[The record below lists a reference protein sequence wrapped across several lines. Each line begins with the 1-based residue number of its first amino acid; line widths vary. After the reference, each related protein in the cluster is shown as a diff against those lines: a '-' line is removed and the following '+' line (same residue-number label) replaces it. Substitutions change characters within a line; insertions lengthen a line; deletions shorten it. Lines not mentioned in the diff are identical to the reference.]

1 MPPEFT
7 ITSGDNYLQEVFA
20 MMKEVLRKAELF
32 RNDCLKYDI
41 PRLKEEVLPDD
52 VSVLADIDYM
62 GDENDHHLMDV
73 YYTGSMAQTQ
83 CYILI
88 HGGAFV
94 YGDKK
99 LDKNFGMR
107 LAKASEIPVVNINYT
122 LMPEGSINTINAEID
137 AAVEYVRRQYGFGRY
152 HFVGDSAGGYL
163 AVLSAMR
170 HRDDTLSVSPVCGCY
185 TIDRNDFPGALFAGA
200 GEEIP
205 EEYYDL
211 KVLADMLE
219 QMDVAIITGDDDFLR
234 EDNRALAAL
243 IPHAEFYD
251 AVSAGGRVMTHVFPI
266 GHPDWPEG
274 QKAIDIIASFARKS
288 C

>member
-1 MPPEFT
+1 MTDKNSEV
-7 ITSGDNYLQEVFA
+7 LHKAEVFIRDCQFYDQPRLEA
-20 MMKEVLRKAELF
+20 EVFPEGVEVRK
-32 RNDCLKYDI
+32 DI
-41 PRLKEEVLPDD
+41 PYVDD
-52 VSVLADIDYM
+52 GSPEHLLDIYDT
-62 GDENDHHLMDV
+62 
-73 YYTGSMAQTQ
+73 TGNRKTVE

-94 YGDKK
+94 YGYKE

-107 LAKASEIPVVNINYT
+107 LAKTSGIPVVNVNYR
-122 LMPEGSINTINAEID
+122 LMPGVSLTGVIEDLES
-137 AAVEYVRRQYGFGRY
+137 AVDFVRREYGFDTY
-152 HFVGDSAGGYL
+152 HFTGDSAGGYL
-163 AVLSAMR
+163 AMLMAVRNDRAVSAS
-170 HRDDTLSVSPVCGCY
+170 LICGCY
-185 TIDRNDFPGALFAGA
+185 TVDREDFPGAFFAGA

-211 KVLADMLE
+211 KLLAGRVE

-274 QKAIDIIASFARKS
+274 QKAIDIISSFARKS